1 MSPKPFE
8 VIYQVGM
15 SRGQEK
21 LMLYSGSESEAKQEL
36 RRRGGVP
43 QNAEI
48 IILSI
53 RPV

>member
-1 MSPKPFE
+1 MSPRPFE

-15 SRGQEK
+15 SKRQDK
-21 LMLYSGSESEAKQEL
+21 LMLYAGSESEAKEKL
-36 RRRGGVP
+36 RRSGGIP

-53 RPV
+53 RAV